1 MAEQAADSR
10 DGPGGGGG
18 AGGRGPLRPA
28 HVYAAQR
35 DWPGYFAAVAGS
47 PPRET
52 LLAAIRHAGGRA
64 GPREW
69 AIDVGCGEGRDTK
82 ALLEAGFSVLA
93 IDGHPD
99 GLARLE
105 ARGDLPEGSR
115 ERLVMRLASLEALGA
130 LPACRL
136 LNASFTLPF
145 ILPGAFERVWGELVG
160 AIEPGGVFA
169 GQLFGER
176 DSWASL
182 PDRSH
187 HTRVEVERLLAG
199 FRILELREEEK
210 PGADVH
216 GQAKHWHVFHV
227 VAQKVE
233 RAAASGVPA

>member
-1 MAEQAADSR
+1 MAERAADSR
-10 DGPGGGGG
+10 DGSGGGGV
-18 AGGRGPLRPA
+18 LRPA

-52 LLAAIRHAGGRA
+52 LLAAIKYLGGKA
-64 GPREW
+64 GPGDW

-105 ARGDLPEGSR
+105 ARGDLPEGAR
-115 ERLVMRLASLEALGA
+115 GRLTTRLAALEALPG
-130 LPACRL
+130 LPRCRL

-145 ILPGAFERVWGELVG
+145 ILPGAFARVWGELE
-160 AIEPGGVFA
+160 AALEPGGVFA

-187 HTRVEVERLLAG
+187 HTRAEVETLLTG
-199 FRILELREEEK
+199 FRILELREDERA
-210 PGADVH
+210 GADVH

-227 VAQKVE
+227 VAEKVE